1 MRRNIYILFIGITLA
16 TFFSSCQKDFEDV
29 PLEEFTLDFVFSSTD
44 SLGTQAKQY
53 LNSVYSFMQNGHNRV
68 GGDYLD
74 AATNDAVSSSL
85 TENDVYRLA
94 TGQYDAASQIGS
106 DMRWST
112 YYQGIRT
119 ANTFITN
126 IDVVPLMDTFNDGQP
141 LNRAWKSEA
150 RFIRALHY
158 FELVKRYGGVPL
170 MGDMVP
176 QLGDDLEI
184 SRNTFKECIDYI
196 VGEMDAIKD
205 SLRTMPVSDPT
216 TLSHIVTREAAMALK
231 ARVLLY
237 AASPLFNGG
246 NIEAA
251 NPLTGYT
258 DFSAERWKAAADAA
272 KYFIDTYDYFE
283 LIPNFEDV
291 FLVDVNKEIIFFR
304 QGGTNTGLERTNGPV
319 GFNGVNLGNGRTS
332 PSQNLVDAFP
342 MLDGKAIDDPTSAYS
357 YDFSNMYQNRD
368 PRLEKTI
375 LHNGSDWLNTTLETY
390 LDGAS
395 NPTGATQ
402 KTKTSYYMRK
412 FMGNF
417 EKATNYSDVSH
428 NWISF
433 RYAEVLLN
441 YAEAQ
446 NEYGGPSD
454 DVYQVIKDIRARAG
468 IEAGDDGMYGLNA
481 GMTKEE
487 MREAIHNERRIEMAF
502 EEQRFWDIRRWKV
515 ADEVFAQP
523 INGLIVINSAG
534 VMNANLVPVLTT
546 SFAERQYLY
555 PIPYS
560 EVIKNGNMVQNPGWE
575 Q

>member
-1 MRRNIYILFIGITLA
+1 MKRNIFFLFIGMTFA
-16 TFFSSCQKDFEDV
+16 TFFPSCQKDFEDV
-29 PLEEFTLDFVFSSTD
+29 PLEDFTLDFVFSTTD

-53 LNSVYSFMQNGHNRV
+53 LNSVYSFMQNGHNRI

-74 AATNDAVSSSL
+74 AATDDAISSSL

-94 TGQYDAASQIGS
+94 TGQYDAASPIGS
-106 DMRWST
+106 DMNWGN
-112 YYQGIRT
+112 YYHAIRT

-126 IDVVPLMDTFNDGQP
+126 IDKVPLMDTFNNGQP

-150 RFIRALHY
+150 RFVRAFQY

-170 MGDMVP
+170 MGDHVP

-184 SRNTFKECIDYI
+184 PRNTFSECIDYI
-196 VGEMDAIKD
+196 VNELDDIED

-246 NIEAA
+246 NIDSS

-258 DFSAERWKAAADAA
+258 DYSADRWKAAADAS

-283 LIPNFEDV
+283 LLPKFEDV

-304 QGGTNTGLERTNGPV
+304 QGGNGTGIENANGPV
-319 GFNGVNLGNGRTS
+319 GFNGPNLGNGRTS

-357 YDFSNMYQNRD
+357 YDFTNMYANRD
-368 PRLEKTI
+368 PRLGKTV
-375 LHNGSDWLNTTLETY
+375 LHNGSAWLNTTLETFQG
-390 LDGAS
+390 GAN
-395 NPTGATQ
+395 NPSGATQ

-412 FMGNF
+412 FMGPF
-417 EKATNYSDVSH
+417 EKVSNYYSVSH

-433 RYAEVLLN
+433 RYAEILLN

-446 NEYGGPSD
+446 NEYAGPSD
-454 DVYQVIKDIRARAG
+454 DVYQMIKDIRARAG
-468 IEAGDDGMYGLNA
+468 IEAGDDGMYGLKA
-481 GMTKEE
+481 GMTKDE
-487 MREAIHNERRIEMAF
+487 MRKIIQNERRIEFAF
-502 EEQRFWDIRRWKV
+502 EEHRYWDIRRWKI
-515 ADEVFAQP
+515 AQQVFSDP
-523 INGLIVINSAG
+523 VGGLLVVNSAG
-534 VMNANLVPVLTT
+534 VMISNPIQVLSTT
-546 SFAERQYLY
+546 FAERQYLY

-560 EVIKNGNMVQNPGWE
+560 EVIKNKNMVQNPGWE